1 MIYLRSFR
9 LNMPG
14 DAPEIS
20 AGQYVQTQDRTRLQA
35 GEHPFNLPL
44 VRSTPEMKLD
54 SPVTIF
60 VGENGTGKSTIL
72 EALAVA
78 AESIAVGGC
87 DVGYDPTLAPARS
100 LAQNMKLVWNF
111 RTRKGFFMRTEDS
124 FNFSRRLAETK
135 AEMLDEMQAVD
146 RDYVGRSDYAK
157 ILAKG
162 SYSKSV
168 SAIERKYHGDLEE
181 RSHGES
187 LLTLFRARFVPG
199 GLYLLDEPESALS
212 PLSQLAFVAMVKE
225 MVGQDCQFIIATH
238 SPIIMAVPEAS
249 ILSFDSIPPEKCEF
263 DDLEH
268 VKLFRAFMRDPGRFM
283 QHL

>member
-9 LNMPG
+9 LNILE
-14 DAPEIS
+14 DAQGEA
-20 AGQYVQTQDRTRLQA
+20 AGPYIKTQGRALVQSS
-35 GEHPFNLPL
+35 EHPFNLPL
-44 VRSTPEMKLD
+44 VRSMREMRLD

-87 DVGYDPTLAPARS
+87 GVGYDPTLAPARS
-100 LAQNMKLVWNF
+100 LAQNMRLVWNF
-111 RTRKGFFMRTEDS
+111 RTRKGFFMRTEDF

-146 RDYVGRSDYAK
+146 RTYAGRSDYAK

-168 SAIERKYHGDLEE
+168 SAIERKYDGDLEE

-187 LLTLFRARFVPG
+187 LLTLFRARFVPR
-199 GLYLLDEPESALS
+199 GLYILDEPESALS

-225 MVGQDCQFIIATH
+225 MAGKDCQFIIATH
-238 SPIIMAVPEAS
+238 SPIIMAAPGAS
-249 ILSFDSIPPEKCEF
+249 ILSFDSVPPEKCEF

-268 VKLFRAFMRDPGRFM
+268 VKLFRAFMEDPGRFI